1 MVHCACV
8 RCKGF
13 NAVSFLNILVVNNQ
27 TENTKGIQKNFPY
40 LTYNIQWKFS
50 LVQWTASLGFW
61 EQVKRLFKTFH
72 PSINFYPSMNINTDL
87 TDMRAQKIGKGV
99 PG

>member
-1 MVHCACV
+1 MIVHGIWVLMHSCF
-8 RCKGF
+8 KKF
-13 NAVSFLNILVVNNQ
+13 ESFLVVNNQ

-50 LVQWTASLGFW
+50 LVQWTASLGFL
-61 EQVKRLFKTFH
+61 ERVERQFKTFH
-72 PSINFYPSMNINTDL
+72 PSINFYPLMNINTDL
-87 TDMRAQKIGKGV
+87 TDTRTQKSGKGV